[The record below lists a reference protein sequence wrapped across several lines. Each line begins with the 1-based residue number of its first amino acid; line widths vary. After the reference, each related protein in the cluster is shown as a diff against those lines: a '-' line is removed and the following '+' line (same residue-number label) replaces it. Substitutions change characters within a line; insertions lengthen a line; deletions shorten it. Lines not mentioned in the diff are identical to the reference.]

1 VRILLIAPPY
11 ALEEYPLPPLSL
23 SYLSGSLLA
32 HGFDV
37 EILDLLTS
45 KASAAKIRRK
55 LQQYQP
61 QLVGITGV
69 TMTFPA
75 AARIL
80 RICKQFDPSITTVI
94 GGQHVTF
101 AAEDAFHRAPWID
114 VVVAGEGDATVV
126 ELASALDKGADVGK
140 VAGLYV
146 HRNGTA
152 IKTAPRPLID
162 DLDKLPVPARHLLPL
177 SRYHALGAACSVI
190 SSRGCPYGCIF
201 CTTPRMY
208 GRKVRFRQP
217 VLVVDE
223 IEVMHREH
231 GFNQI
236 NMVDD
241 TFTLNRP
248 HAMELCRELIRR
260 GLPITWSVFSRVD
273 TMTPDLLNL
282 MHEAGCTCMLF
293 GVESGNQKVLQNI
306 KKGITPEKV
315 REGVKMATEAG
326 IGSFAS
332 FILGL
337 PGETPETARETLAFA
352 IDLAERWGTQFGF
365 HYLSPFP
372 GTELFDQAREMGISI
387 MTQNWARYNANEPI
401 TEASEGGL
409 AGMIEVMGL
418 YDEGMEEAWEVIRG
432 EAAVGDAVSIQ
443 KLKNKQTGD
452 FVWKLLR
459 EDAIEGLGRVRGVAM
474 PQEAETRLVEVL
486 ARKLNT
492 PLEVASQEI
501 HRLSQNGWL
510 QPQPSSNGFVWH
522 WA

>member
-1 VRILLIAPPY
+1 MRILLIAPPY

-32 HGFDV
+32 HGFEV

-55 LQQYQP
+55 LEQYQP
-61 QLVGITGV
+61 QLVGITSV

-80 RICKQFDPSITTVI
+80 KVCKEFDPSITTVM
-94 GGQHVTF
+94 GGQHVSF

-114 VVVAGEGDATVV
+114 VVVAGEGDVTVV
-126 ELASALDKGADVGK
+126 ELASALDKGSDLGK
-140 VAGLYV
+140 VAGLYIN
-146 HRNGTA
+146 RDGKA
-152 IKTAPRPLID
+152 IKTAARPLID
-162 DLDKLPVPARHLLPL
+162 NLAELPVPARHLLPL
-177 SRYHALGAACSVI
+177 SKYHALGAACSVI
-190 SSRGCPYGCIF
+190 SSRGCPYDCIF

-208 GRKVRFRQP
+208 GRRARFRPP
-217 VLVVDE
+217 VQVVDE
-223 IEVMHREH
+223 IEVVHREY

-241 TFTLNRP
+241 TFTLNRS
-248 HAMELCRELIRR
+248 HATQLCRELIRR
-260 GLPITWSVFSRVD
+260 RLPVTWSIFSRVD
-273 TMTPDLLNL
+273 TLTPDLLNL
-282 MHEAGCTCMLF
+282 MREAGCTCMLF
-293 GVESGNQKVLQNI
+293 GVESGSEEVLKNI

-315 REGVKMATEAG
+315 RNGVKLATEAG

-337 PGETPETARETLAFA
+337 PGETPERARETLAFA
-352 IDLAERWGTQFGF
+352 MELAERWGTQYGF

-372 GTELFDQAREMGISI
+372 GTELFEQAQELGIRI
-387 MTQNWARYNANEPI
+387 LTRNWARYNANEVI
-401 TEASEGGL
+401 TEASEGGM
-409 AGMIEVMGL
+409 AAAKEVMAR
-418 YDEGMEEAWEVIRG
+418 YDEGIAMSWETVRR
-432 EAAVGDAVSIQ
+432 EAAAGDSGRIESLQ
-443 KLKNKQTGD
+443 NKQTGG

-459 EDAIEGLGRVRGVAM
+459 EDAIEGLGKFGGTAT

-486 ARKLNT
+486 AQKLNT
-492 PLEVASQEI
+492 TLGVAGQEVR
-501 HRLSQNGWL
+501 RLSQNRWL
-510 QPQPSSNGFVWH
+510 QPEALPGGFVWH

>member
-32 HGFDV
+32 RGFEV

-80 RICKQFDPSITTVI
+80 RICKQFDPGITTVM

-114 VVVAGEGDATVV
+114 IVVAGEGDATVV
-126 ELASALDKGADVGK
+126 ELAAALDKGADVGA
-140 VAGLYV
+140 VAGLYI
-146 HRNGTA
+146 HRNGKA

-162 DLDKLPVPARHLLPL
+162 NLDKLPVPARHLLPL

-190 SSRGCPYGCIF
+190 SSRGCPYNCIF

-223 IEVMHREH
+223 IEVMHREY

-236 NMVDD
+236 NIVDD

-248 HAMELCRELIRR
+248 HATELCRDLIRR
-260 GLPITWSVFSRVD
+260 RLPITWSVFSRVD
-273 TMTPDLLNL
+273 TMTPELLNL
-282 MHEAGCTCMLF
+282 MREAGCTCMLF
-293 GVESGNQKVLQNI
+293 GVESGNEEVLQNI
-306 KKGITPEKV
+306 RKGITPEKV
-315 REGVKMATEAG
+315 RNGVKMATEAG

-337 PGETPETARETLAFA
+337 PGETPETASETLDFA

-372 GTELFDQAREMGISI
+372 GTDLFDQAGEMGIRI
-387 MTQNWARYNANEPI
+387 MTRNWARYNANEPI

-409 AGMIEVMGL
+409 AGMIEVMGR

-432 EAAVGDAVSIQ
+432 RAAAGESGSIQ
-443 KLKNKQTGD
+443 RLQNKQTGD

-459 EDAIEGLGRVRGVAM
+459 EDAVERLGRVRGVAT
-474 PQEAETRLVEVL
+474 PQEAEAKLTEVL
-486 ARKLNT
+486 AERLNA
-492 PLEVASQEI
+492 PLEVAGREV

-510 QPQPSSNGFVWH
+510 RPERLDGSFDWH